1 MSVSHIRLPA
11 EAFAY
16 VAANPE
22 ADVSP
27 HSRAVRFCAVLTPRL
42 PAAAA
47 FGDSLL
53 AVINFAAANAAA
65 GVASQLRDCGSRRHF
80 CSLARAATAMA
91 FFATACLVPTQRA
104 AARARRRQKD
114 EAEAAAAAAATAA
127 TEAVQVGAA
136 TVAPLTLPPPVAS
149 PRASAGGLQMT

>member
-1 MSVSHIRLPA
+1 MSHIQVLA

-27 HSRAVRFCAVLTPRL
+27 HSRAARFCAVLTPRL

-47 FGDSLL
+47 FGDALL
-53 AVINFAAANAAA
+53 AIINFAAANAAA
-65 GVASQLRDCGSRRHF
+65 GVASQLRDCGQRRHF
-80 CSLARAATAMA
+80 CELARAATAMA

-104 AARARRRQKD
+104 AARARRRQRN
-114 EAEAAAAAAATAA
+114 EAEAAAEAAATPALD
-127 TEAVQVGAA
+127 AVQVGAA

-149 PRASAGGLQMT
+149 PRASANGLQMT